1 LAEKVFLLDG
11 SQINHLPAAVL
22 RRMGRSLALAA
33 GDANEAEFTVGR
45 VEAWV
50 IAGVGIGRL
59 DRGIE

>member
-11 SQINHLPAAVL
+11 PEINPLPAAVV
-22 RRMGRSLALAA
+22 RRMGRSFALPP
-33 GDANEAEFTVGR
+33 GGSNDAEFTVGR

-50 IAGVGIGRL
+50 IAGMGIGEL